1 MASTRCRGR
10 LALLAV
16 LALAALAVAACVL
29 GEAGAGSAVPAP
41 VSVADSSGEV
51 PAGGDSGGAADGEA
65 GGSGEP
71 DAPGAPGA
79 DAPSEG
85 TRAGDAPGGVDG
97 LVAEAG
103 GSAVPRREWSVDEG
117 VSRAAGDLLEN
128 YAARGDTTLAHAGW
142 LDLLGSVWGCTVVGP
157 GWVDLCFVERQGED
171 ASRVS
176 VLRMEVDQW
185 REAYGNTGPQGGS

>member
-41 VSVADSSGEV
+41 VSMADSSGEV

-71 DAPGAPGA
+71 DAPG
-79 DAPSEG
+79 
-85 TRAGDAPGGVDG
+85 APGGVDG

>member
-10 LALLAV
+10 LALLAA
-16 LALAALAVAACVL
+16 LALATLAVAASVL
-29 GEAGAGSAVPAP
+29 GEAGTGSAVPAP

-65 GGSGEP
+65 GGS
-71 DAPGAPGA
+71 GA

-185 REAYGNTGPQGGS
+185 REAYGNTGPQDGS